1 MTTQQSE
8 KDLFLE
14 ISVYLTGFDEAEL
27 QGTGMVE
34 TYYQAVL
41 SNNTQPDVSYFFE
54 MVAAIL
60 KENES
65 NEDALNKAISSHLM
79 PASAYSGMA
88 MNIINMWYTGNW
100 GDNVVSGQAYVQ
112 GLVWDAAEAHP
123 PGAKQP
129 GYGSWAIPPL

>member
-8 KDLFLE
+8 NDLFLK
-14 ISVYLTGFDEAEL
+14 ISVYLTGFDGAEL
-27 QGTGMVE
+27 QGTGMVD

-41 SNNTQPDVSYFFE
+41 SNNTQPDVAYFFE

-60 KENES
+60 EENKGDEG
-65 NEDALNKAISSHLM
+65 ALNSAISIHLM
-79 PASAYSGMA
+79 PASAYNGMA
-88 MNIINMWYTGNW
+88 TNIINMWYTGNW
-100 GDNVVSGQAYVQ
+100 GQNVVSGQAYIQ

-129 GYGSWAIPPL
+129 GYGSWGIAPL